1 MWAVPILIGTL
12 FAPESPWWLVRRE
25 RVDDAKH
32 SLGRLL
38 TKGTSEQK
46 DEIISLMQHTNALE
60 KELSAGTTYW
70 DLFKLPAD
78 RYRTEIVIGVW
89 VIQVTCGGP
98 MSGYSAYFF
107 LQAGLSPSLSYDLS
121 AAMYGLAIF
130 AHLLALFLMRYV
142 GRRKLYMF
150 GLLAMSLTL
159 FIMGA
164 VACSPNADSQTGA
177 WVIGVL
183 NVLTT
188 FWYDLTIGPVCYTLV
203 SEIPSTRLRVK
214 TVAVGRIAY
223 NVVGIISN
231 LIMPQSTLLMEISA
245 R

>member
-1 MWAVPILIGTL
+1 
-12 FAPESPWWLVRRE
+12 
-25 RVDDAKH
+25 
-32 SLGRLL
+32 
-38 TKGTSEQK
+38 
-46 DEIISLMQHTNALE
+46 
-60 KELSAGTTYW
+60 
-70 DLFKLPAD
+70 
-78 RYRTEIVIGVW
+78 
-89 VIQVTCGGP
+89 

-150 GLLAMSLTL
+150 GLLSMSLTL

-164 VACSPNADSQTGA
+164 VACSASADTQTGA
-177 WVIGVL
+177 WTIGVL

-231 LIMPQSTLLMEISA
+231 LIMPQMLNPTAWNLKGKTSFLWAVTAALSLVWCYWRLPEPKGLTYMELDILFQKRASA
-245 R
+245 RKFREVRVCLEENGYFELVDEKNKTQHLHWEGAGR